1 MASVE
6 QAEYAAVLEAI
17 RHWPPDAR
25 RGLVRELVKSLATPQ
40 ATGAKEGRHAAES
53 TGMETPD
60 IGVADRPAKK
70 TLADLV
76 GLLRGDQPPPTDEEV
91 ECILGEERMKK
102 YG

>member
-1 MASVE
+1 MARVE
-6 QAEYAAVLEAI
+6 PAEYAAVLEAI

-40 ATGAKEGRHAAES
+40 VAGAKGGGSMVEA

-60 IGVADRPAKK
+60 AGVADRPAKK

-76 GLLRGDQPPPTDEEV
+76 GLLRGDQLPPTDEEV
-91 ECILGEERMKK
+91 ACILGEVRMKK
-102 YG
+102 HD

>member
-6 QAEYAAVLEAI
+6 PAEYTTILETI
-17 RHWPPDAR
+17 RHWPPDVR
-25 RGLVRELVKSLATPQ
+25 RELVRELVKSLATPQ
-40 ATGAKEGRHAAES
+40 VAGAIGGRPVVEA

-60 IGVADRPAKK
+60 VGVADRPAEK

-102 YG
+102 HD

>member
-6 QAEYAAVLEAI
+6 PAEYAAVLEAI

-40 ATGAKEGRHAAES
+40 AAGAKGGRPVVEAA
-53 TGMETPD
+53 GMETPD

-102 YG
+102 RD